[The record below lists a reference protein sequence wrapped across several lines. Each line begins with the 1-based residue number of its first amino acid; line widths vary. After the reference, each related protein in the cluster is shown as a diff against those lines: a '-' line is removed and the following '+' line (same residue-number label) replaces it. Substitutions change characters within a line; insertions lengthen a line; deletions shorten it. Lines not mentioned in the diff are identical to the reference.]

1 MTVAPLPRSRTAPVS
16 SGGMRREVPS
26 DIGMARRRW
35 LVTWTKRLLP
45 LGALLLLTS
54 IAMWPEIMRQMEYGR
69 RALQAGLATDFQA
82 GKLTDVRYHGVDV
95 RGRPY
100 TVTADQALQEGPERI
115 NLVNPKGDLLNA
127 NGSWTLVQS
136 QKGVFIQHLELLD
149 MSGDVTIF
157 RDDGIT
163 LRTSTASMDLKE
175 GAAAGNAPTH
185 SEGPFGTLDAQG
197 FALVD
202 KGALIQFQGQS
213 RLLLNGS
220 HK

>member
-1 MTVAPLPRSRTAPVS
+1 MTVAPLPRPRTAPVS
-16 SGGMRREVPS
+16 SRSMQRRVPT

-45 LGALLLLTS
+45 LVAMLLLTS
-54 IAMWPEIMRQMEYGR
+54 IAMWPEIMRQLEYGR
-69 RALQAGLATDFQA
+69 RALQSGMAADFQA

-100 TVTADQALQEGPERI
+100 TVTADQALQDGPVRI
-115 NLVNPKGDLLNA
+115 NMVNPKGDLLNA

-136 QKGVFIQHLELLD
+136 LKGVYIQHAELLD
-149 MSGDVTIF
+149 MSGDVTIY

-163 LRTSTASMDLKE
+163 LHTSSAAMDLKE

-185 SEGPFGTLDAQG
+185 AEGPFGTLDAQG

-202 KGALIQFQGQS
+202 KGALIQFQGAS

>member
-69 RALQAGLATDFQA
+69 RALQAGLAADFQA

-185 SEGPFGTLDAQG
+185 AEGPFGTLDAQG